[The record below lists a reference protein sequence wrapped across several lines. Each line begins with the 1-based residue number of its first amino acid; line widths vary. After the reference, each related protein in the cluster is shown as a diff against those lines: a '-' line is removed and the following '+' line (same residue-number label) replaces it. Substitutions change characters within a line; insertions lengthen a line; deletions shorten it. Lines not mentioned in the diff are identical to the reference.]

1 MYGEKKAQGPP
12 RLGATGGTPAAP
24 PRLALFDIADQQG
37 DGMEREDH
45 YRTIAA
51 KCREMAGQRRRSHR
65 NHASHRYLLNL
76 AERYDKAAEIGEKAF
91 AAEKPAE
98 PDGTG

>member
-1 MYGEKKAQGPP
+1 
-12 RLGATGGTPAAP
+12 
-24 PRLALFDIADQQG
+24 
-37 DGMEREDH
+37 MEREDH

-51 KCREMAGQRRRSHR
+51 KCREMAGQRRRGHR

-91 AAEKPAE
+91 AADKPPRIK
-98 PDGTG
+98 PDGEI